1 MAYFSLFLQK
11 YLKICHC
18 TDVIIQNNVN
28 VQIKLKGL
36 VLQAIELLLC
46 QAGVGNDLIVGY
58 SVEKHGFCHFL
69 DTLQDTLPDTFL
81 DTFLHT
87 FFVSVIEQGSL
98 HSDSKKK
105 KKKSSRAHARITY
118 YIKYIVCI

>member
-46 QAGVGNDLIVGY
+46 QASVGNDLIVGY
-58 SVEKHGFCHFL
+58 SVEKHGFCHFF

>member
-81 DTFLHT
+81 HTFLHT

>member
-69 DTLQDTLPDTFL
+69 DTLQDTFL

>member
-69 DTLQDTLPDTFL
+69 DTFL
-81 DTFLHT
+81 DT